1 MVIAVF
7 LYKSRI
13 MHFSSCG
20 DFFFDSADHE
30 YFSFFEKCSFLMV
43 RLLCVC
49 VCMCVVLKL
58 EIFALY
64 AKEHFE

>member
-1 MVIAVF
+1 MGI
-7 LYKSRI
+7 
-13 MHFSSCG
+13 
-20 DFFFDSADHE
+20 FFFDSADHE

>member
-1 MVIAVF
+1 MMIAVF

-20 DFFFDSADHE
+20 DFFFFFYSADHE

-49 VCMCVVLKL
+49 VVLKL